1 MGGLA
6 ALYAHHRNPDAFGG
20 ALCLSPSLWFGQRKI
35 FGFVASQPRPSI
47 SRVYLDCGAR
57 EGNGGML
64 ALAASMA
71 DLLRSRGYPPSQ
83 LMWRPDR
90 RGGHRESHWRRRL
103 PKALA
108 FMFRA

>member
-1 MGGLA
+1 GGLA
-6 ALYAHHRNPDAFGG
+6 ALYAHHRAPDVFGG

-35 FGFVASQPRPSI
+35 FAYVGTRPRPEI

-57 EGNGGML
+57 EGNGMIT
-64 ALAASMA
+64 LAASMA
-71 DLLRSRGYPPSQ
+71 DLMKGRGYSPRQ

-90 RGGHRESHWRRRL
+90 RGGHSESHWRRRL